1 MKNILKKTCAV
12 LSAAAMTVTCITAM
26 PFAAAAEGETAAERD
41 IQCSHI
47 EFIGGTDSDNAETV
61 KARAFIR
68 DLSGDKT
75 PVSLFCA
82 TYDSDNNLIGASVA
96 SGMNTVMTTGEY
108 KTEGG
113 VKTIAY
119 VWNKETLSPVTNI
132 ATRGKSDVAPTI
144 TFDGESFKDYIGED
158 FSSDKHEYTK
168 ILEENMFTQVIK
180 WPEVSVTLDDNSAS
194 YKVITDE
201 SALTTTV
208 RIFTG
213 DRKITK
219 TDVTG
224 TNTTNTVTREAYD
237 KTYTDYVIKY
247 SISDGVYTSADYAA
261 PTNNNGLV
269 GGQDYLNYKYVKEV
283 TMGEDTVKEVTVN
296 ASSFKNQ
303 AGIIIVKPKNSSDK
317 NIVVNSD
324 GTDLEWTENDWE
336 DIIDRNSDGT
346 YVYGKRSTTTPVK
359 AEYGTSSANLV
370 VHQALTESDF
380 DGGYASGSPIV
391 TDRRPASG
399 GKQIGSAA
407 SDLLGYNYIVP
418 ASVGNQS
425 SIKFTF
431 YIKAGAEMIDV
442 AKDAGALSSKDGWTE
457 YSAASDTASDLADE
471 VRASWGTWN
480 KCYLFIHYKNATP
493 PYYAAKLIKENGYAK
508 EDFIKANTITKDS
521 TLKVY
526 DGLNKAYSGTAA
538 MELYVPVKW
547 KDVYDIVDSYGRYP
561 YVPAKW
567 DSSMGKLTTLDD
579 LLWAYRRID
588 GGTLCANL
596 NVDYNNMTAKVM
608 PQPDTFPLGET
619 GLFVDRDALTSAVRT
634 GTVLNYGDV
643 LELESSDVIKPAIGW
658 VTDQAQYSADYT
670 GLNKTNKDITYV
682 PNADFD
688 GKWYSFTA
696 GGSCEVML
704 AASGVMGFAE
714 ESGSGWIKMHLGDDS
729 GRLEYLTNLSSQ
741 TNEKH
746 DYLPIIYIKRFAK
759 GEKVQLY
766 APKNQTHFMTA
777 VRSLPGEIISDSET
791 TAGISDIQITSP
803 QYDAESG
810 AAILGTDGKLIT
822 SVNTSHT
829 AKINTVGKLK
839 LNDGTNLGSRIVYD
853 RGYPQNET
861 YTNDLRT
868 ISDKFKGLLG
878 SEYIM
883 SAGQGNERASNGFE
897 TSFKLYKDA
906 TIVLFAGSSATGNKT
921 KAAEL
926 GWSFDETTTANP
938 YMTYQLDSL
947 KNFTQVM
954 TKHFTVSDK
963 INGDTVTIPRELLY
977 DNGVAVNNTNYSTG
991 VSMTVVYYD

>member
-26 PFAAAAEGETAAERD
+26 PFAAAAEGEAAAERD

-82 TYDSDNNLIGASVA
+82 TYDSDNNLIGASVK

-119 VWNKETLSPVTNI
+119 VWDKETLSPVTNI

-144 TFDGESFKDYIGED
+144 TFDGKSFKDYIGED

-168 ILEENMFTQVIK
+168 TLEENMFTQVIK
-180 WPEVSVTLDDNSAS
+180 WPEVSVTLNDNSAS

-219 TDVTG
+219 IDVTG

-247 SISDGVYTSADYAA
+247 SIPDGVYTSADYAA

-269 GGQDYLNYKYVKEV
+269 GGLDYLNYKYVKEV
-283 TMGEDTVKEVTVN
+283 TMDGATVKEVTVN

-303 AGIIIVKPKNSSDK
+303 AGIIIVKPKDSSDK

-324 GTDLEWTENDWE
+324 GTDLTWTESDWE
-336 DIIDRNSDGT
+336 DIIDRNSNGT
-346 YVYGKRSTTTPVK
+346 YVYGKRSTTTPAK

-380 DGGYASGSPIV
+380 DGGYASGSPMI

-407 SDLLGYNYIVP
+407 SDLLGYNYIIP

-431 YIKAGAEMIDV
+431 YIKADAEIIYV
-442 AKDAGALSSKDGWTE
+442 AKDAGALSAEEGWTE
-457 YSAASDTASDLADE
+457 YSAVSDTTSDLADE
-471 VRASWGTWN
+471 VRISWGTWN
-480 KCYLFIHYKNATP
+480 KCYLFIHYKNAIP

-521 TLKVY
+521 SVKVY
-526 DGLNKAYSGTAA
+526 DGLKEAYSGTAA

-547 KDVYDIVDSYGRYP
+547 KDVCDIVDSYGRYP

-579 LLWAYRRID
+579 LLWAYRKID
-588 GGTLCANL
+588 GGTLCTNL
-596 NVDYNNMTAKVM
+596 NVDYNMPQGVM

-619 GLFVDRDALTSAVRT
+619 GLFVDRNASTSAVRT

-658 VTDQAQYSADYT
+658 VNDSAQYSADYT

-704 AASGVMGFAE
+704 ATSGVMGFAE
-714 ESGSGWIKMHLGDDS
+714 ESGSGWIKMNLGDES
-729 GRLEYLTNLSSQ
+729 GRLEYLTNLSNQ

-803 QYDAESG
+803 TYDEESG
-810 AAILGTDGKLIT
+810 AAILDT
-822 SVNTSHT
+822 
-829 AKINTVGKLK
+829 
-839 LNDGTNLGSRIVYD
+839 DGTNLGSQIVYD

-861 YTNDLRT
+861 YTNNLRT
-868 ISDKFKGLLG
+868 ISNKFKGLLG
-878 SEYIM
+878 SDYIM
-883 SAGQGNERASNGFE
+883 SAGQGNNRASNGFE

-906 TIVLFAGSSATGNKT
+906 TIVLFAGNPATGNKT

-954 TKHFTVSDK
+954 TKHFTVNDK

-977 DNGVAVNNTNYSTG
+977 ADGVVVNNTNYSTG